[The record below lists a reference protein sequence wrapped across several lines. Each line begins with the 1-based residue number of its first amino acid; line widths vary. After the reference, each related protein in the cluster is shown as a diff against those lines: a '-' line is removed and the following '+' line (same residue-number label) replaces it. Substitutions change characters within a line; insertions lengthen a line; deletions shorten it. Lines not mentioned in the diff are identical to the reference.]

1 MSHSVRH
8 EPDFQRFVTT
18 VDGEDAYVAYEPGN
32 GDRWVLTHTYTPTNL
47 RGRGIAGDVVRT
59 ALETAR
65 NEGKTVVPV
74 CWYAEGFIQRHPEF
88 QDLVADS
95 GS

>member
-8 EPDFQRFVTT
+8 ETDFQRFVTT
-18 VDGEDAYVAYEPGN
+18 VDGEDVYVAYEPEE
-32 GDRWVLTHTYTPTNL
+32 GDRWVLTHTYTPDNL
-47 RGRGIAGDVVRT
+47 RGRGLAGEVVRT
-59 ALETAR
+59 ALEAAR
-65 NEGKTVVPV
+65 TNGKTVVPV
-74 CWYAEGFIQRHPEF
+74 CWYVDGFIQRHPEF